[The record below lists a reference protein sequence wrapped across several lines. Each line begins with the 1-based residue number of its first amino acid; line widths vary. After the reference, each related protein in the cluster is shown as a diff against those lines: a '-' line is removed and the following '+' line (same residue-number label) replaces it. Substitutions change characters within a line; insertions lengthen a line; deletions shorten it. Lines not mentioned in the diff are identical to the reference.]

1 MGRVPGRAT
10 LKEVA
15 DRAGVSIGTASAV
28 FSGKSWVS
36 PDTGS
41 AVRLAAEELGYR
53 PRARKAVRESGL
65 IGFVSSVSDMFSPS
79 NPYYAP
85 VLSGA
90 QQACAELGLSMT
102 YEVVHPGGDR
112 LPLCVER
119 EQVSGLLVL
128 SFAPDRDYLRRIL
141 DAGVTCVL
149 LEHAVEELPVD
160 YIRHDDETGGYLA
173 TRHLLEL
180 GHTDPPP
187 AIITA
192 DDRIVPAARRLAGYR
207 RALAGHGLRA
217 PSSYVRRSDFSSKL
231 GYEQMAALLALPK
244 PPTAVFCANDES
256 ALGAL
261 DALRDRGL
269 SAPGDVSV
277 IGYDDVAM
285 SAHASP
291 PLTTIAADKELLG
304 AQAVWHLVQRIQRP
318 DMTSRDTELAV
329 QLVRRRSTAPPPRRA
344 EPVA

>member
-1 MGRVPGRAT
+1 MGRMPGRAT

-15 DRAGVSIGTASAV
+15 ERAGVSIGTASAV

-36 PDTGS
+36 PGTGS
-41 AVRLAAEELGYR
+41 AVRQAAEELGYR

-65 IGFVSSVSDMFSPS
+65 IGFVSWISDMFSPS

-85 VLSGA
+85 VLFGA

-102 YEVVHPGGDR
+102 YEVVQPGGDR

-128 SFAPDRDYLRRIL
+128 SFAPDRDHLRRIL

-149 LEHAVEELPVD
+149 LEHAVEDLPVD

-192 DDRIVPAARRLAGYR
+192 DDRIVPAARRLAGYQ
-207 RALAGHGLRA
+207 RALAEHGLRVS
-217 PSSYVRRSDFSSKL
+217 SSYVRRSDFSSET
-231 GYEQMAALLALPK
+231 GYGQMAALLALPK

-261 DALRDRGL
+261 VALRDRGL
-269 SAPGDVSV
+269 RAPDDVSV

-285 SAHASP
+285 AAHASP

-329 QLVRRRSTAPPPRRA
+329 RLVRRHSTAPPR
-344 EPVA
+344 